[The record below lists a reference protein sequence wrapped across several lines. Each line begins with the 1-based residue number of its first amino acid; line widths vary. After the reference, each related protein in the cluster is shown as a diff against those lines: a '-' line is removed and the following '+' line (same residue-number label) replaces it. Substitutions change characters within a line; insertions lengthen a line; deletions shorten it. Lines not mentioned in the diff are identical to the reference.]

1 MSIKKISVLM
11 IQRAECY
18 SPDSVTKDKAILET
32 TGEGFRKMGMEVV
45 YMKEEQMADMDEM
58 DFLSFHAIV
67 HMCRSRYALQLLQ
80 KASCPVINAP
90 MAVTICNSRVSIDNL
105 MRQNGIACAPVT
117 GEEGYWVK
125 SDTGHNVVFVQT
137 REEAFALSNSMKTAV
152 VTAHV
157 RGENV
162 KFYGVGQRFFHPDG
176 YSTLCQEAIQLA
188 HLTGAEVWGGDAIV
202 RPDGSVAIV
211 DFNDWPSFSTCLNT
225 AADAI
230 VQHVLEKTGGL

>member
-1 MSIKKISVLM
+1 MLIKKFNVLM

-18 SPDSVTKDKAILET
+18 SPNSVTKDKAILDT
-32 TGEGFRKMGMEVV
+32 TGEGFRRMGMEVE
-45 YMKEEQMADMDEM
+45 YMKEEKLADMDELN
-58 DFLSFHAIV
+58 FHSFQAVV

-80 KASCPVINAP
+80 KASCPVVNAP
-90 MAVTICNSRVSIDNL
+90 MAVTICNSRVAIDNL
-105 MRQNGIACAPVT
+105 MRKNGVACAPVT

-125 SDTGHNVVFVQT
+125 SDTGHNVMFAQT
-137 REEAFALSNSMKTAV
+137 REEALVLSNRMKTAV

-157 RGENV
+157 RGENI

-176 YSTLCQEAIQLA
+176 YSLLCQEALKLA
-188 HLTGAEVWGGDAIV
+188 NLTGAEVWGGDAIV

-211 DFNDWPSFSTCLNT
+211 DFNDWPSFSTCLNK

-230 VQHVLEKTGGL
+230 VRHVLEKTGGL